1 MCKLPYARLQECKI
15 ARNEFMM
22 IKEQCPAITGK
33 YSETGGSN
41 CEITGWYWKIN
52 IEYFY

>member
-22 IKEQCPAITGK
+22 IKELSGK
-33 YSETGGSN
+33 NRLVFGNKWLLLRNNRLVLED
-41 CEITGWYWKIN
+41 K
-52 IEYFY
+52 